1 MGVWVRPSRTA
12 HQPLHSNMTGK
23 DWERLIPAAN
33 MGEYEP
39 PRERPEDGGLYPLNA
54 EGTYGRV
61 PKSRNPGRWQEL
73 PKYQKREK
81 KPKLY
86 ASYAISDKCELHA
99 LVLDKYMRP
108 PKCSVHSGPGS
119 STSGRSSRATSAPP
133 QSLAAPEVKERPV
146 EKQSSRQASLPPV
159 EVGSTMML
167 KVEDLD
173 MLARLKLARE
183 KEEDC
188 MESLVDLG
196 EADHDQE
203 DGAYDEDEASEVSS
217 RSVSRQSVVDGGKLI
232 TSSEETT
239 SLKMEKKKET
249 YMESTGLVLQEDNM
263 TTYVV

>member
-1 MGVWVRPSRTA
+1 MGSLSLASADCTVALYCCPG
-12 HQPLHSNMTGK
+12 NMK

-54 EGTYGRV
+54 EGTYGRG
-61 PKSRNPGRWQEL
+61 PKNRNPGRWQEL

-86 ASYAISDKCELHA
+86 ASYAISDKCELHS
-99 LVLDKYMRP
+99 LVLDKYMRR
-108 PKCSVHSGPGS
+108 PKCSVHSS
-119 STSGRSSRATSAPP
+119 SGSGRSSRATSAPP
-133 QSLAAPEVKERPV
+133 QNLTVTEVKEKTV
-146 EKQSSRQASLPPV
+146 EKSSRQASLPPV

-196 EADHDQE
+196 EAE
-203 DGAYDEDEASEVSS
+203 DGDEEDAEHGEEDESSELSS
-217 RSVSRQSVVDGGKLI
+217 RSTSRQSVESARL
-232 TSSEETT
+232 TT
-239 SLKMEKKKET
+239 SDESANLKMEKKKET

>member
-1 MGVWVRPSRTA
+1 MVEC
-12 HQPLHSNMTGK
+12 QKN
-23 DWERLIPAAN
+23 
-33 MGEYEP
+33 
-39 PRERPEDGGLYPLNA
+39 
-54 EGTYGRV
+54 
-61 PKSRNPGRWQEL
+61 RNPGRWQEL

-86 ASYAISDKCELHA
+86 ASYAISDKCELHS

-108 PKCSVHSGPGS
+108 PKCSVHTSG
-119 STSGRSSRATSAPP
+119 SGRSSRATSAPP
-133 QSLAAPEVKERPV
+133 QSLAVTEVKEKSV
-146 EKQSSRQASLPPV
+146 EKSNRQASLPPV

-196 EADHDQE
+196 EADEEAAE
-203 DGAYDEDEASEVSS
+203 DDEDDDSLDVSS
-217 RSVSRQSVVDGGKLI
+217 RSTSRQSVESVRL
-232 TSSEETT
+232 TT
-239 SLKMEKKKET
+239 SDEPTNLKTEKKKET

-263 TTYVV
+263 TTYV

>member
-1 MGVWVRPSRTA
+1 M
-12 HQPLHSNMTGK
+12 K

-61 PKSRNPGRWQEL
+61 PKNRNPGRWQEL

-86 ASYAISDKCELHA
+86 ASYAISDKCELHS
-99 LVLDKYMRP
+99 LVLDKYMRA
-108 PKCSVHSGPGS
+108 PKCSVHSSGS
-119 STSGRSSRATSAPP
+119 GSGRSSRATSAPP
-133 QSLAAPEVKERPV
+133 QNLPVTEVKEKSV
-146 EKQSSRQASLPPV
+146 EKSSRQASLPPV

-196 EADHDQE
+196 EAEE
-203 DGAYDEDEASEVSS
+203 DEDDEDDEDEEEVESSEVSS
-217 RSVSRQSVVDGGKLI
+217 RSTSRQSMESVRLT
-232 TSSEETT
+232 TSDEST

-249 YMESTGLVLQEDNM
+249 YMESTGLVLQEDSM

>member
-1 MGVWVRPSRTA
+1 MGSLSLASA
-12 HQPLHSNMTGK
+12 HCTVALHWCPANMK

-61 PKSRNPGRWQEL
+61 PKNRNPGRWQEL

-86 ASYAISDKCELHA
+86 ASYAISDKCELHS

-108 PKCSVHSGPGS
+108 PKCSVHSS
-119 STSGRSSRATSAPP
+119 SGSGRSSRATSAPP
-133 QSLAAPEVKERPV
+133 QNLTVTEVKEKSV
-146 EKQSSRQASLPPV
+146 EKSSRQASLPPV

-196 EADHDQE
+196 EDDEEAAE
-203 DGAYDEDEASEVSS
+203 DDEDDDSLDVSS
-217 RSVSRQSVVDGGKLI
+217 RSTSRQSVESVRLA
-232 TSSEETT
+232 TSDESTAN
-239 SLKMEKKKET
+239 LKTEKKKET

>member
-1 MGVWVRPSRTA
+1 MG
-12 HQPLHSNMTGK
+12 
-23 DWERLIPAAN
+23 AN

-61 PKSRNPGRWQEL
+61 PKNRNPGRWQEL

-86 ASYAISDKCELHA
+86 ASYAISDKCELHS

-108 PKCSVHSGPGS
+108 PKCSVHSS
-119 STSGRSSRATSAPP
+119 SGSGRSSRATSAPP
-133 QSLAAPEVKERPV
+133 QSLAVTEVKEKSV
-146 EKQSSRQASLPPV
+146 EKSNRQASLPPV

-196 EADHDQE
+196 EADEESAEAAE
-203 DGAYDEDEASEVSS
+203 DDEDDEYSEV
-217 RSVSRQSVVDGGKLI
+217 
-232 TSSEETT
+232 
-239 SLKMEKKKET
+239 
-249 YMESTGLVLQEDNM
+249 
-263 TTYVV
+263 

>member
-1 MGVWVRPSRTA
+1 MGSLSSASADCTHCYPA
-12 HQPLHSNMTGK
+12 NMK

-61 PKSRNPGRWQEL
+61 PKNRNPGRWQEL

-86 ASYAISDKCELHA
+86 ASYAISDKCELHS
-99 LVLDKYMRP
+99 LVLDKYMGP
-108 PKCSVHSGPGS
+108 PKCSVHTSG
-119 STSGRSSRATSAPP
+119 SGRSSRATSAPP
-133 QSLAAPEVKERPV
+133 QSLAVTEVKEKSV
-146 EKQSSRQASLPPV
+146 EKSNRQASLPPV

-203 DGAYDEDEASEVSS
+203 DELEESSEVSS
-217 RSVSRQSVVDGGKLI
+217 RSTSRQSVDSVKL
-232 TSSEETT
+232 TSDESANI
-239 SLKMEKKKET
+239 KMEKKKET

>member
-1 MGVWVRPSRTA
+1 MGSLFWVRPSRTA
-12 HQPLHSNMTGK
+12 HQALHSNMTGK

-39 PRERPEDGGLYPLNA
+39 PRERPEDGGLYPVNA

-61 PKSRNPGRWQEL
+61 PKNRNPGRWQEL

-86 ASYAISDKCELHA
+86 ASYAISDKCELHS
-99 LVLDKYMRP
+99 LVLDKYMGP
-108 PKCSVHSGPGS
+108 PKCSVHTSG
-119 STSGRSSRATSAPP
+119 SGRSSRATSAPP
-133 QSLAAPEVKERPV
+133 QSLTVTEVKEKSV
-146 EKQSSRQASLPPV
+146 EKSNRQESLPPV

-167 KVEDLD
+167 MVEDLD

-188 MESLVDLG
+188 MESLVDGG
-196 EADHDQE
+196 EAE
-203 DGAYDEDEASEVSS
+203 DAEDEELEESSEVSS
-217 RSVSRQSVVDGGKLI
+217 RSTSRQSVDSVKL
-232 TSSEETT
+232 TSDESAN
-239 SLKMEKKKET
+239 LKMEKKKET
-249 YMESTGLVLQEDNM
+249 YMESTGLVLQEGNM

>member
-1 MGVWVRPSRTA
+1 MGSLSRASADCTLNPA
-12 HQPLHSNMTGK
+12 NMK

-61 PKSRNPGRWQEL
+61 PKNRNPGRWQEL

-86 ASYAISDKCELHA
+86 ASYAISDKCELHS

-108 PKCSVHSGPGS
+108 PKCSVHSS
-119 STSGRSSRATSAPP
+119 SGSGRSSRATSAPP
-133 QSLAAPEVKERPV
+133 QNLTVTEVKEKIV
-146 EKQSSRQASLPPV
+146 EKPSRQASLPPV

-196 EADHDQE
+196 EADEEAAE
-203 DGAYDEDEASEVSS
+203 DDEDDDSLDVSS
-217 RSVSRQSVVDGGKLI
+217 RSTSRQSVESVRL
-232 TSSEETT
+232 TT
-239 SLKMEKKKET
+239 SDESTANIKTEKKKET
-249 YMESTGLVLQEDNM
+249 YMESTGLVLQEDN
-263 TTYVV
+263 

>member
-1 MGVWVRPSRTA
+1 
-12 HQPLHSNMTGK
+12 
-23 DWERLIPAAN
+23 

-61 PKSRNPGRWQEL
+61 PKNRNPGRWQEL

-86 ASYAISDKCELHA
+86 ASYAISDKCELHS

-108 PKCSVHSGPGS
+108 PKCSVHSS
-119 STSGRSSRATSAPP
+119 SGSGRSSRATSAPP
-133 QSLAAPEVKERPV
+133 QNLTVTEVKEKSV
-146 EKQSSRQASLPPV
+146 EKSSRQASLPPV

-196 EADHDQE
+196 EADEEAAE
-203 DGAYDEDEASEVSS
+203 DDEDDDSLDVSS
-217 RSVSRQSVVDGGKLI
+217 RSTSRQSVESVRL
-232 TSSEETT
+232 TT
-239 SLKMEKKKET
+239 SDESTANLKTEKKKET

>member
-1 MGVWVRPSRTA
+1 MGSLFWVRPSRTA
-12 HQPLHSNMTGK
+12 HQALHSNMTGK

-61 PKSRNPGRWQEL
+61 PKNRNPGRWQEL

-86 ASYAISDKCELHA
+86 ASYAISDKCELHS

-108 PKCSVHSGPGS
+108 PKCSVHTSG
-119 STSGRSSRATSAPP
+119 SGRSSRATSAPP
-133 QSLAAPEVKERPV
+133 QSLAVTEVKEKSV
-146 EKQSSRQASLPPV
+146 EKSNRQASLPPV

-203 DGAYDEDEASEVSS
+203 NGAYDEDEASEVSS
-217 RSVSRQSVVDGGKLI
+217 RSVSRQSVVEGGKLI
-232 TSSEETT
+232 TSSEEIT

-249 YMESTGLVLQEDNM
+249 HMESTGLVLQEDNM

>member
-1 MGVWVRPSRTA
+1 MGSFEAGQRR
-12 HQPLHSNMTGK
+12 LHTQANMK

-86 ASYAISDKCELHA
+86 ASYAISDKCELHS

-108 PKCSVHSGPGS
+108 PKCSVHTSG
-119 STSGRSSRATSAPP
+119 SGRSSRATSAPP
-133 QSLAAPEVKERPV
+133 QSLAVTEVKEKSV
-146 EKQSSRQASLPPV
+146 EKSNRQASLPPV

-196 EADHDQE
+196 EAE
-203 DGAYDEDEASEVSS
+203 DGDEEAAEDDEDDEYSEVSS
-217 RSVSRQSVVDGGKLI
+217 RSTSRQSVESVRLTTGD
-232 TSSEETT
+232 ETT
-239 SLKMEKKKET
+239 NLKMEKKKET
-249 YMESTGLVLQEDNM
+249 YMESTGLVLQEDSM

>member
-1 MGVWVRPSRTA
+1 MGSGDVNLRHWPSF
-12 HQPLHSNMTGK
+12 K
-23 DWERLIPAAN
+23 LIPAAN

-61 PKSRNPGRWQEL
+61 PKNRNPGRWQEL

-86 ASYAISDKCELHA
+86 ASYAISDKCELHS

-108 PKCSVHSGPGS
+108 PKCSVHSSG
-119 STSGRSSRATSAPP
+119 SGRSSRATSAPP
-133 QSLAAPEVKERPV
+133 QNLGVTEVKEKSI
-146 EKQSSRQASLPPV
+146 EKSSRQASLPPV

-196 EADHDQE
+196 EAE
-203 DGAYDEDEASEVSS
+203 DADEEAVEDEEDESSEVSS
-217 RSVSRQSVVDGGKLI
+217 RSASRQSVESVRL
-232 TSSEETT
+232 TSSDQST
-239 SLKMEKKKET
+239 SLKMEAKKET

>member
-1 MGVWVRPSRTA
+1 MGSFFWVRPSRTA
-12 HQPLHSNMTGK
+12 HQELHSNMTGK

-61 PKSRNPGRWQEL
+61 PKNRNPGRWQEL

-86 ASYAISDKCELHA
+86 ASYAISDKCELHS

-108 PKCSVHSGPGS
+108 PKCSVHTSG
-119 STSGRSSRATSAPP
+119 SGRSSRATSAPP
-133 QSLAAPEVKERPV
+133 Q
-146 EKQSSRQASLPPV
+146 
-159 EVGSTMML
+159 
-167 KVEDLD
+167 VEDLD

-188 MESLVDLG
+188 MESLVDGG
-196 EADHDQE
+196 EAE
-203 DGAYDEDEASEVSS
+203 DAEHEELEESSEVSS
-217 RSVSRQSVVDGGKLI
+217 RSTSRQSVDSVKL
-232 TSSEETT
+232 TSDESAN
-239 SLKMEKKKET
+239 LKMEKKKET

>member
-1 MGVWVRPSRTA
+1 MGSLASAGCTVALYWCPA
-12 HQPLHSNMTGK
+12 NMK

-61 PKSRNPGRWQEL
+61 PKNRNPGRWQEL

-86 ASYAISDKCELHA
+86 ASYAISDKCELHS

-108 PKCSVHSGPGS
+108 PKCSVHSS
-119 STSGRSSRATSAPP
+119 SGSGRSSRATSAPP
-133 QSLAAPEVKERPV
+133 QNLTVTEVKEKTV
-146 EKQSSRQASLPPV
+146 EKSSRQASLPPV

-167 KVEDLD
+167 KV
-173 MLARLKLARE
+173 ARE

-196 EADHDQE
+196 EAE
-203 DGAYDEDEASEVSS
+203 DGDEEAAEHDE
-217 RSVSRQSVVDGGKLI
+217 
-232 TSSEETT
+232 
-239 SLKMEKKKET
+239 
-249 YMESTGLVLQEDNM
+249 
-263 TTYVV
+263 

>member
-1 MGVWVRPSRTA
+1 MGSLSSASADCTHCYPA
-12 HQPLHSNMTGK
+12 NMK

-86 ASYAISDKCELHA
+86 ASYAISDKCELHS

-108 PKCSVHSGPGS
+108 PKCSVHSS
-119 STSGRSSRATSAPP
+119 SGSGRSSRATSAPP
-133 QSLAAPEVKERPV
+133 QNLTVTEVKEKSV
-146 EKQSSRQASLPPV
+146 EKSSRQASLPPV

-196 EADHDQE
+196 EADEEAAE
-203 DGAYDEDEASEVSS
+203 DDEDDDSLDVSS
-217 RSVSRQSVVDGGKLI
+217 RSTSRQSVESVRL
-232 TSSEETT
+232 TT
-239 SLKMEKKKET
+239 SDEPTNLKTEKKKET

>member
-1 MGVWVRPSRTA
+1 MGVWVRPSATA
-12 HQPLHSNMTGK
+12 HQALHFNMTGK

-73 PKYQKREK
+73 PRYQKREK

-86 ASYAISDKCELHA
+86 ASYAISDKCELHS

-146 EKQSSRQASLPPV
+146 EKQNSRQASLPPV

-188 MESLVDLG
+188 MEALVDGG
-196 EADHDQE
+196 EAE
-203 DGAYDEDEASEVSS
+203 DAEDEELEESSEVSS
-217 RSVSRQSVVDGGKLI
+217 RSTSRQSVDSVKL
-232 TSSEETT
+232 TSDESAN
-239 SLKMEKKKET
+239 LKMEKKKET

>member
-1 MGVWVRPSRTA
+1 MGSLSLASADFTVA
-12 HQPLHSNMTGK
+12 LHWCPANMK

-61 PKSRNPGRWQEL
+61 PKNRNPGRWQEL

-86 ASYAISDKCELHA
+86 ASYAISDKCELHS

-108 PKCSVHSGPGS
+108 PKCSVHSS
-119 STSGRSSRATSAPP
+119 SGSGRSSRATSAPP
-133 QSLAAPEVKERPV
+133 QSLAVTEVKEKSV
-146 EKQSSRQASLPPV
+146 EKSNRQASLPPV

-188 MESLVDLG
+188 MESLVDGG
-196 EADHDQE
+196 EAE
-203 DGAYDEDEASEVSS
+203 DAEDEELEESSEVSS
-217 RSVSRQSVVDGGKLI
+217 RSTSRQSVDSVKL
-232 TSSEETT
+232 TSDESANP
-239 SLKMEKKKET
+239 KMEKNMVSF
-249 YMESTGLVLQEDNM
+249 MES
-263 TTYVV
+263 

>member
-1 MGVWVRPSRTA
+1 MGSLSRASA
-12 HQPLHSNMTGK
+12 HCTLNPANMK

-86 ASYAISDKCELHA
+86 ASYAISDKCELHS

-196 EADHDQE
+196 EAE
-203 DGAYDEDEASEVSS
+203 EADEDDEEDESSEVSS
-217 RSVSRQSVVDGGKLI
+217 RSASRQSVESARLN
-232 TSSEETT
+232 TSDETT
-239 SLKMEKKKET
+239 NLKMEKKKET

>member
-1 MGVWVRPSRTA
+1 
-12 HQPLHSNMTGK
+12 
-23 DWERLIPAAN
+23 
-33 MGEYEP
+33 
-39 PRERPEDGGLYPLNA
+39 
-54 EGTYGRV
+54 
-61 PKSRNPGRWQEL
+61 
-73 PKYQKREK
+73 
-81 KPKLY
+81 
-86 ASYAISDKCELHA
+86 
-99 LVLDKYMRP
+99 
-108 PKCSVHSGPGS
+108 
-119 STSGRSSRATSAPP
+119 
-133 QSLAAPEVKERPV
+133 LAAPEVKERPV